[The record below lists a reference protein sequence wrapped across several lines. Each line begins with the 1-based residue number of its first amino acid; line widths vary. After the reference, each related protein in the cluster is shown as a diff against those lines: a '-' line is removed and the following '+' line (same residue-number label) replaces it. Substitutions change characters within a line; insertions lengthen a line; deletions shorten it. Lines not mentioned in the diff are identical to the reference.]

1 MQINSDF
8 VLKPLGNIMP
18 YFVITEGIKMSNYRE
33 IEQNINMTELKVQPK
48 IQDVV
53 DRLFGLRDSLQ
64 LLNTE
69 LKEKY
74 NSVLRSDVPKVL
86 LSVDSIESNHS
97 KLYGQLDSI
106 AYDIENTIKIMRE
119 NLLHN
124 SDL

>member
-1 MQINSDF
+1 
-8 VLKPLGNIMP
+8 
-18 YFVITEGIKMSNYRE
+18 MSNYRE
-33 IEQNINMTELKVQPK
+33 IEKDINMTELKAQPK

-74 NSVLRSDVPKVL
+74 NSVLRLDAPKVL
-86 LSVDSIESNHS
+86 LPVDSIESNHS
-97 KLYGQLDSI
+97 KLYGQLDSV
-106 AYDIENTIKIMRE
+106 AYDIENTIKIMKE

>member
-1 MQINSDF
+1 
-8 VLKPLGNIMP
+8 
-18 YFVITEGIKMSNYRE
+18 MSNYRE

-86 LSVDSIESNHS
+86 LSVNSIESNHS
-97 KLYGQLDSI
+97 KLYEQLDSV

-119 NLLHN
+119 NLILN